1 MSMERSSATTSPKA
15 VAAPESKGVKGKVQS
30 DGAAGAATAGGFL
43 ALLMSLETVGVI
55 AEEGAGAGVF
65 PADPLPAADTQLPT
79 DEDSRAVALSA
90 PDPSVL
96 LAPNLPSALAMLLA
110 QAGEVAADK
119 AGTFSEERPGAVTG
133 RVRLAAP
140 AIGSDKLELPLA
152 ASAAPGFDGA
162 RDLKPGAEALL
173 DQAAPSLPVRARQGT
188 QSSAFQSGAGG
199 NPAESRT
206 LGASSLLNVSARDPV
221 LSGALLSG
229 AGGDGFLRQAAE
241 RVAGKSSAQ
250 PSGHGAEGLGG
261 GHTLLGGSSV
271 DLSPTLAD
279 PSMPSLESMVAD
291 KVSYWVAQGLQT
303 AQLKLDGLGSEPVEV
318 SISLKGDQAHIGFRT
333 DQPEI
338 RQILEG
344 AATHLKHLLTGEG
357 LVLADVSVG
366 ASGQDGKGAQEQRSR
381 PGTRQVSVVTT
392 DVTPTEIQQRVLPS
406 VGRAVDLFV

>member
-1 MSMERSSATTSPKA
+1 MNMERSSATTSPKA
-15 VAAPESKGVKGKVQS
+15 VAAPESNGVKGKTKS
-30 DGAAGAATAGGFL
+30 IGEAGAATVGGFL
-43 ALLMSLETVGVI
+43 ALLMSLETEGVI
-55 AEEGAGAGVF
+55 GEQGAGAGVF

-79 DEDSRAVALSA
+79 AEDPRAVALSA

-96 LAPNLPSALAMLLA
+96 LAPNLPSALALLLA

-119 AGTFSEERPGAVTG
+119 AGTFSDERPGAVTG

-162 RDLKPGAEALL
+162 TDLKPGADGLL
-173 DQAAPSLPVRARQGT
+173 DQIAPSLPVRARQGAP
-188 QSSAFQSGAGG
+188 SSAFQSGAGG
-199 NPAESRT
+199 NPTESRT
-206 LGASSLLNVSARDPV
+206 LGASSLMNVSARDPV

-229 AGGDGFLRQAAE
+229 TGGDGFLRQTD

-250 PSGHGAEGLGG
+250 PSGYGAEGLGG
-261 GHTLLGGSSV
+261 PHALLGGSSV

-344 AATHLKHLLTGEG
+344 AAAHLKHLLTGEG
-357 LVLADVSVG
+357 LVLAGVSVG

-381 PGTRQVSVVTT
+381 PGTRQVNVVTT
-392 DVTPTEIQQRVLPS
+392 DVAPTESQQRVLPS